1 MGQAGKSPRMLCC
14 QVHLRGEGCPGPGS
28 ETLFVGGWAG
38 SYLPQ
43 ICEGTPAKFLEDV
56 RKGAWPRLNVREKA
70 ESGLDS
76 QEPRCPLSS
85 QEVVGEERGL
95 FFTKALVPKALGCAA
110 AVRWRG
116 LSPSSF

>member
-1 MGQAGKSPRMLCC
+1 MLCC